1 MITISELSSSEPS
14 TPAQTPLAAPII
26 PTPALLSPG
35 AVPPLPSPSEE
46 EEEEEEEEGLRAP
59 VWDLEEKLETPW
71 LKQAEDKAKLKELKT
86 HKIQLEQVQE
96 WKSEMQEQQAVL
108 QEARKEAKEAREAKG
123 RYFDEPADPADAIE
137 VATLDK
143 EMAEE
148 RAESPQRE
156 VEALK
161 ELVDELSTDLEILKA
176 EIEEKGSDG
185 AASSYQLKQFAGQN
199 ARLKG
204 ALARDLSSSAKQ
216 EHVKL
221 QKLVEKKNQELE
233 AVSQR
238 RECLQEELSQAESTS
253 HELREHAD
261 AALGAEDGVEM
272 LTDRNLSLEEKARE
286 LREAVGDLEATNE
299 MMHAR
304 QNRSCGG
311 SWTRWARVREAQE
324 REEAARELLL
334 QTIKKYR
341 QLTAHLRDANREP
354 TNRQEASVGR
364 QQQLR
369 PETY

>member
-1 MITISELSSSEPS
+1 
-14 TPAQTPLAAPII
+14 
-26 PTPALLSPG
+26 
-35 AVPPLPSPSEE
+35 
-46 EEEEEEEEGLRAP
+46 
-59 VWDLEEKLETPW
+59 
-71 LKQAEDKAKLKELKT
+71 
-86 HKIQLEQVQE
+86 
-96 WKSEMQEQQAVL
+96 MQERQAVL

-143 EMAEE
+143 AMAEE

-161 ELVDELSTDLEILKA
+161 ELADELSTDSEILKA

-238 RECLQEELSQAESTS
+238 RGCLQEELSQAESTS

-261 AALGAEDGVEM
+261 AAPGAEDGVEM
-272 LTDRNLSLEEKARE
+272 LTDRNLSPEEKARE

-341 QLTAHLRDANREP
+341 PLTAHLRDANREP

-369 PETY
+369 PGTY